1 MVAGRPPRQLKGI
14 SKSMIRKAIDQ
25 ANLELQAAGN
35 SGQTSRRRE
44 VSNSAQLP
52 PARERIKVLIVI
64 RQGRFISAYC
74 QADDVDFLF
83 VNEPDTSPENAL
95 LGEMLLDQALP
106 KVYRD
111 IHCQGYVRGVGEA
124 QHINAAD
131 VEWTSGNVKLI
142 DALALSR
149 PASERVTGTEALRAG
164 LGVSR

>member
-1 MVAGRPPRQLKGI
+1 
-14 SKSMIRKAIDQ
+14 MIRKAIDQ
-25 ANLELQAAGN
+25 ANKELQSAANGGE
-35 SGQTSRRRE
+35 SLRRGE

-52 PARERIKVLIVI
+52 PPRQREKVLIVI

-74 QADDVDFLF
+74 QRDDIDFLF
-83 VNEPDTSPENAL
+83 VNEPDTSPENGL
-95 LGEMLLDQALP
+95 LGEMLMDQALP

-131 VEWTSGNVKLI
+131 VQWTIGNVKLI

-149 PASERVTGTEALRAG
+149 PAAERVTPNEALRAG